1 MIVKIF
7 NIKENF
13 LNNYSFFLF
22 YGKNQGQ
29 KKEILNK
36 ILKNKKIYKF
46 DEQQVL
52 NNENEFIENTLTGS
66 LFESEKIILIKRVTD
81 KIIKIIDLIKER
93 KINEIKIFLETDIL
107 EKKSKLRNF
116 FETEKSFAC
125 IAFYPDNEETLSTI
139 TRNFLKLKSISLS
152 SENINLIINKC
163 RNDRG
168 ILIDELKK
176 IELFYKSGK
185 PLNKENLSKLINL
198 FENHTVLEL
207 ADNCLAKNKK
217 KIIDIFNENNFTNDD
232 CILILRTLL
241 NKSKKTLSLVIN
253 YEQNKNI
260 EKTISSAKPPIFWK
274 DKNIT
279 KKQILSWNSKKIKNY
294 LFKLNELELT
304 VKKNSNNSLNLI
316 SDFILN

>member
-93 KINEIKIFLETDIL
+93 KINQIKIFLETDIL

-116 FETEKSFAC
+116 FETEKVLHVL
-125 IAFYPDNEETLSTI
+125 LSTL
-139 TRNFLKLKSISLS
+139 TM
-152 SENINLIINKC
+152 
-163 RNDRG
+163 
-168 ILIDELKK
+168 KK
-176 IELFYKSGK
+176 HYR
-185 PLNKENLSKLINL
+185 P
-198 FENHTVLEL
+198 
-207 ADNCLAKNKK
+207 
-217 KIIDIFNENNFTNDD
+217 
-232 CILILRTLL
+232 
-241 NKSKKTLSLVIN
+241 
-253 YEQNKNI
+253 
-260 EKTISSAKPPIFWK
+260 
-274 DKNIT
+274 
-279 KKQILSWNSKKIKNY
+279 
-294 LFKLNELELT
+294 
-304 VKKNSNNSLNLI
+304 
-316 SDFILN
+316 